1 MPKLRSLSE
10 LLLTIFHLLLDS
22 LRLIGASLQPRCR
35 LAAENL
41 FLRKQLALYLE
52 RQVKPRRAK
61 AAARLTLVLLSKL
74 FVWREVLTVVKPET
88 FIRWHRQGV
97 RAVLEVEIEAARTAA
112 DSCRASEADR
122 RNG

>member
-41 FLRKQLALYLE
+41 FLRKQLALYL
-52 RQVKPRRAK
+52 
-61 AAARLTLVLLSKL
+61 
-74 FVWREVLTVVKPET
+74 
-88 FIRWHRQGV
+88 
-97 RAVLEVEIEAARTAA
+97 
-112 DSCRASEADR
+112 
-122 RNG
+122 

>member
-1 MPKLRSLSE
+1 MQADRKLTILSCMPKLRSLSE

-61 AAARLTLVLLSKL
+61 AAAPLDPGIAFQAICL
-74 FVWREVLTVVKPET
+74 
-88 FIRWHRQGV
+88 
-97 RAVLEVEIEAARTAA
+97 ARG
-112 DSCRASEADR
+112 SDR
-122 RNG
+122 R